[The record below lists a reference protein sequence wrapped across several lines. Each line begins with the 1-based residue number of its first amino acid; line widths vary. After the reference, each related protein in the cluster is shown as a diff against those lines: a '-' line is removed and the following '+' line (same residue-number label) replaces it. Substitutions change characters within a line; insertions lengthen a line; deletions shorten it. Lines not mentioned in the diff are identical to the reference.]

1 MMNVGRLGTF
11 PKGGIKAPVRV
22 ASAGPLTLA
31 GEQTVDTV
39 NLVVGDR
46 VLVKDQVNPVENG
59 IYSVSAGPWTR
70 ATDFNEAK
78 DVVSGVLVLDSKR
91 QNLYSATFTGEW
103 SAGTTPLVVVTVVGE
118 VADPGSLVGDTVIFE
133 NEEGDQ
139 FIFPIDHLTENR
151 TVTLPDADVTIP
163 SGTILTAEGGV
174 DRLKGT
180 NGNAV
185 VQVGESSNHD
195 QRIEVSRAGAGTNIV
210 IEAAGAA
217 SNVHTTVKSKG
228 SSADI
233 VLETSRMVILSS
245 NSGVQLRHA
254 ANGYGYNISAATSSA
269 IRTITLPNSNVTIPG
284 GTLAGLDGAQTF
296 TGVKTF
302 TGVIETLSAVTGS
315 SMTPNLSVATGF
327 KLTTTANAT
336 VTIPSPTA
344 SVLRSFTVIVAYGG
358 AHTLTWAGA
367 TIKWEGGV
375 PTPTSANG
383 KVDIFTFVQ
392 DGANTY
398 GFVSGQDL

>member
-1 MMNVGRLGTF
+1 M
-11 PKGGIKAPVRV
+11 
-22 ASAGPLTLA
+22 
-31 GEQTVDTV
+31 
-39 NLVVGDR
+39 
-46 VLVKDQVNPVENG
+46 
-59 IYSVSAGPWTR
+59 
-70 ATDFNEAK
+70 
-78 DVVSGVLVLDSKR
+78 
-91 QNLYSATFTGEW
+91 
-103 SAGTTPLVVVTVVGE
+103 
-118 VADPGSLVGDTVIFE
+118 
-133 NEEGDQ
+133 
-139 FIFPIDHLTENR
+139 
-151 TVTLPDADVTIP
+151 
-163 SGTILTAEGGV
+163 
-174 DRLKGT
+174 
-180 NGNAV
+180 